1 MLAYFL
7 RKTQI
12 LRVSNLRILRIQNEK
27 LSGYYFYINLNKW
40 EDFQI
45 CISVPLMLLL
55 KTFADK
61 IYRYLL

>member
-7 RKTQI
+7 RKTQT
-12 LRVSNLRILRIQNEK
+12 LQVSNLRILRIQNEK

-40 EDFQI
+40 EEFQI

-61 IYRYLL
+61 IYSYLL

>member
-40 EDFQI
+40 EEFQI

-61 IYRYLL
+61 IYSYLL